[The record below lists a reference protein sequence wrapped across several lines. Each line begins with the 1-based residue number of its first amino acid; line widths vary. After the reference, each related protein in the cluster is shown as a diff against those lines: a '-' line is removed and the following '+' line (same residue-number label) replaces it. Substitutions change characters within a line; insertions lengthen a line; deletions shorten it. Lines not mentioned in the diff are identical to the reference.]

1 MKIAAFR
8 SSVPPFP
15 RSCLAH
21 RTGDP
26 SIFARPPTERN
37 RDTAPFFAACHRAR
51 HTAVADFRVAEANAA
66 FGGCHNSLKV
76 LLSPPRPSRNKRAMT
91 PFSAKQPRSGSQSER
106 GLTRSAATQ
115 PRLNALKQILTFN
128 RLCRRGDSVLVGGK
142 NAQSWRLGVRR
153 LLNFASQRRRLTL
166 NKLLCEPL
174 LFVHP
179 EEPESAKA
187 GPCAKVHPP
196 RPIGAG
202 NGGAPARRRRNGDG
216 SASFDGEKLRG
227 CAVSSRG
234 PRWMCRF
241 MLQNARRFEC
251 TPSSPRRKRR
261 RDAQKKKKVDL
272 ILILERK
279 CG

>member
-37 RDTAPFFAACHRAR
+37 GDTAPFFTARYRAR
-51 HTAVADFRVAEANAA
+51 HTAVADFLVAGANAA
-66 FGGCHNSLKV
+66 FGGCYNSLKV

-115 PRLNALKQILTFN
+115 PRLNALKQILTLS

-187 GPCAKVHPP
+187 WSLRK
-196 RPIGAG
+196 
-202 NGGAPARRRRNGDG
+202 GAPSASDWSRERRRSG
-216 SASFDGEKLRG
+216 ATPPKRG
-227 CAVSSRG
+227 RIGV
-234 PRWMCRF
+234 F
-241 MLQNARRFEC
+241 
-251 TPSSPRRKRR
+251 
-261 RDAQKKKKVDL
+261 
-272 ILILERK
+272 
-279 CG
+279 